1 MFDCPPALA
10 DFQFHNWLKMHF
22 NDNFSQSSR
31 ERQINLMQCRL
42 IIAKKVN
49 EEIFATSLY

>member
-49 EEIFATSLY
+49 EKIFATSLY